1 LPGGGLPFGQEET
14 DLTTTP
20 DAPKADAS
28 PALVVDEAK
37 RAARPARSPE
47 AIDRY
52 IAEERAS
59 WDEHD
64 RRIEQCH
71 REAMAQSPP
80 PEREWGQAGGPANT
94 VGERSDPAM
103 RSSVRTI
110 GRRTEPPAGVLR
122 APTPEEQDWVRRM
135 SGYRT
140 RVPKGIFRYR
150 SAEEANADW
159 DRWRAALL
167 AEGTGIERFVDGR

>member
-1 LPGGGLPFGQEET
+1 M
-14 DLTTTP
+14 TTTP

-122 APTPEEQDWVRRM
+122 APTPEETRR
-135 SGYRT
+135 
-140 RVPKGIFRYR
+140 F
-150 SAEEANADW
+150 EAW
-159 DRWRAALL
+159 L
-167 AEGTGIERFVDGR
+167 AEDGIQTTSRATRGRSIMAGCGQLGGESARDPARQAARTAPAAASKP